1 MAALPPYFRRSY
13 KHSVPWCLFTMKL
26 LLPSISGASLLLRR
40 LPPTSFGVPSINFP
54 VSRSTTTSLHM
65 RIIPCSK
72 QQMQEL
78 VPRKV
83 TTEQWQA
90 YWGVN
95 KMERLQKVLESIL
108 LAYGGAWIAWF
119 LSLVSASVGALL
131 SSFAGTALVFNWMY
145 APYLYARKRNGKI
158 WTTTATRGRDQR
170 LHYALYVGRI
180 VGLKRIRRRAGKTV
194 GAVAQEYL
202 VLTVEDEE
210 QRQLEIITQWLVV
223 FNICYPSLLPA
234 SLSIDSLSHT
244 HSLYYVM

>member
-1 MAALPPYFRRSY
+1 
-13 KHSVPWCLFTMKL
+13 
-26 LLPSISGASLLLRR
+26 
-40 LPPTSFGVPSINFP
+40 
-54 VSRSTTTSLHM
+54 
-65 RIIPCSK
+65 
-72 QQMQEL
+72 MQEL
-78 VPRKV
+78 APRRV

-119 LSLVSASVGALL
+119 LSLVSASVGALI

-145 APYLYARKRNGKI
+145 APYLYARKRNAKI
-158 WTTTATRGRDQR
+158 WTNTARGGQR

-180 VGLKRIRRRAGKTV
+180 VGMKRIRRRAGKTV

-210 QRQLEIITQWLVV
+210 RRQLEIITQWYEKRRL
-223 FNICYPSLLPA
+223 I
-234 SLSIDSLSHT
+234 LSIF
-244 HSLYYVM
+244 LY

>member
-1 MAALPPYFRRSY
+1 
-13 KHSVPWCLFTMKL
+13 MKL
-26 LLPSISGASLLLRR
+26 LSVPSLLRP
-40 LPPTSFGVPSINFP
+40 PPTMTTFGIPSLSSSFLRQPT
-54 VSRSTTTSLHM
+54 STLHM

-72 QQMQEL
+72 AQIQEL

-95 KMERLQKVLESIL
+95 KMERLQKALESIL

-119 LSLVSASVGALL
+119 LSLVSASVGAVI

-145 APYLYARKRNGKI
+145 APYMYARKRNAKI
-158 WTTTATRGRDQR
+158 WTTARGGQR

-180 VGLKRIRRRAGKTV
+180 VGMKRIRRRAGKTV

-210 QRQLEIITQWLVV
+210 RRQLEIITQWQDSYRRLRPQMRCENLIVSSREDFSILAMV
-223 FNICYPSLLPA
+223 TESWIPA
-234 SLSIDSLSHT
+234 AGKSP
-244 HSLYYVM
+244 